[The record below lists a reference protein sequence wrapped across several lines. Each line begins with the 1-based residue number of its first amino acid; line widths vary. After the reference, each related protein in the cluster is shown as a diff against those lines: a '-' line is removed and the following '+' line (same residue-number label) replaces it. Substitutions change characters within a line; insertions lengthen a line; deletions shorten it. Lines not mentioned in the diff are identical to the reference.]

1 MAAMDTYGGEP
12 MAWLCQCFETMAAM
26 DTPAAVETWTY
37 MVLRRHEEMP
47 RHHRLNHIVRNPTG
61 SRKKYHVYVKKG
73 DREVKVQFGDPN
85 MRIMKQASAAC
96 PAPTLPL

>member
-1 MAAMDTYGGEP
+1 
-12 MAWLCQCFETMAAM
+12 M
-26 DTPAAVETWTY
+26 DTPAAVKTWTY
-37 MVLRRHEEMP
+37 MVLRRHEKML

-96 PAPTLPL
+96 PAPMLPP